1 MAIEEHLVAPS
12 VVGQETFRG
21 HSRLLAHAAVSH
33 DPCVAWVVAGKN
45 GCVSGDFVVVPAEAK
60 RFDDVAAVLGCSEG
74 TPCCCQYWRM
84 TSVEYSRSSLDVRRK
99 ALRSQLAESPPGGM
113 LAYLDGEPVGWCG
126 FGPRAR
132 VGRLVRSR
140 TIPQIDDLPVWS
152 VYCFTV
158 RVGFRRRGV
167 ARSLLEGLITFASPC
182 HAPALEAYPVDTGG
196 SRIHGTA
203 AYVGTVGMFE
213 RIGFRRVLETAA
225 RSDHRPRV
233 LMRLEL

>member
-113 LAYLDGEPVGWCG
+113 LAYLDGEPCWLVRVRAAGARRPSRPVANDPADRRPARLVGLL
-126 FGPRAR
+126 FHRA
-132 VGRLVRSR
+132 GRLSPARR
-140 TIPQIDDLPVWS
+140 CTI
-152 VYCFTV
+152 
-158 RVGFRRRGV
+158 
-167 ARSLLEGLITFASPC
+167 
-182 HAPALEAYPVDTGG
+182 AP
-196 SRIHGTA
+196 
-203 AYVGTVGMFE
+203 
-213 RIGFRRVLETAA
+213 
-225 RSDHRPRV
+225 
-233 LMRLEL
+233 